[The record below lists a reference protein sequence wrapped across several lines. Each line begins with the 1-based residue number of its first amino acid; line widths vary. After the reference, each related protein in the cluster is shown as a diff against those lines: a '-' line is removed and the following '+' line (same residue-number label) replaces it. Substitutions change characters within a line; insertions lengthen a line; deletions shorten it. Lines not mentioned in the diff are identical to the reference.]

1 MNLDHVIDTSA
12 SCGSTATNTVMIKF
26 NNDFLTAASGDTNIA
41 YQCHR
46 TFPTHNINGCCDI
59 GADDVYKTYDGLSSQ
74 IQNAQTFGP
83 GTGTV
88 GDPYI
93 IN

>member
-1 MNLDHVIDTSA
+1 
-12 SCGSTATNTVMIKF
+12 MIKF

-59 GADDVYKTYDGLSSQ
+59 GATHISS
-74 IQNAQTFGP
+74 
-83 GTGTV
+83 
-88 GDPYI
+88 
-93 IN
+93 INKQLIPNTIY